1 MKRLITILFIMVLVF
16 SCLDASHADNPL
28 TKLAGGIMN
37 VAMSP
42 HEVFK
47 SIVATNEEEGAY
59 KAWTWGPVKGLF
71 NGVSR
76 MVAGIY
82 EVATFPIP
90 VPKYYEPVWK
100 NPESF

>member
-1 MKRLITILFIMVLVF
+1 MKRLVIVIFMSILVF
-16 SCLDASHADNPL
+16 SFLQASYADNPL

-47 SIVATNEEEGAY
+47 SIAATNNEEGAY

-76 MVAGIY
+76 MTAGLY

-100 NPESF
+100 DPDSF

>member
-1 MKRLITILFIMVLVF
+1 MKRLMMILFVMVLVF
-16 SCLDASHADNPL
+16 SCLGTSYADNPL

-71 NGVSR
+71 NGASR

-100 NPESF
+100 DPESF

>member
-1 MKRLITILFIMVLVF
+1 MKNTSVMILAVAMAF
-16 SCLDASHADNPL
+16 SFMAPAHADNPM

-59 KAWTWGPVKGLF
+59 AAWTWGPLKGLAR
-71 NGVSR
+71 GLGR
-76 MVAGIY
+76 AAAGMY

-90 VPKYYEPVWK
+90 APKYYKPVWD